1 VGRKRRE
8 EKEEECVFTNTLS
21 LSSFSLLPSPQTFE
35 KNNKKEE
42 VKLYFFFLS
51 FHNMRCAC
59 GQTFSNFQS
68 RKQVL
73 EGFLPL

>member
-42 VKLYFFFLS
+42 VKLYFFFP
-51 FHNMRCAC
+51 F
-59 GQTFSNFQS
+59 FSQHAVRVWSNIFKFS
-68 RKQVL
+68 IKKTSS
-73 EGFLPL
+73 